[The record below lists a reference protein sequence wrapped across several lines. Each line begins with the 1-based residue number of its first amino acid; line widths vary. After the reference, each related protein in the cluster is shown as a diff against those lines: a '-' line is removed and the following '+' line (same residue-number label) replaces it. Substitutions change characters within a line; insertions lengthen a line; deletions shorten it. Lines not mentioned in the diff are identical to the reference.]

1 MTERPLQRF
10 AELQIPY
17 VDDPSRKSAMTAFGG
32 LVLLS
37 HKATFGGV

>member
-17 VDDPSRKSAMTAFGG
+17 GDDPSRKSAMTAFGG
-32 LVLLS
+32 LMI
-37 HKATFGGV
+37 AT